1 MSSLHLLLLLQL
13 VSLLG
18 GLNLLLRQFS
28 SVGLRRLQHLS
39 SILSSSEIVE
49 LRRLLSVEHSL
60 LRQDVVRNVGLGF
73 DQSKVLGQVLD
84 TVLLVIIVFFNKRVG
99 ITIDTTKDGGVSASS
114 ASSVHLV
121 SGVVTLV

>member
-1 MSSLHLLLLLQL
+1 MST
-13 VSLLG
+13 
-18 GLNLLLRQFS
+18 
-28 SVGLRRLQHLS
+28 
-39 SILSSSEIVE
+39 ILSSSEIVE

-84 TVLLVIIVFFNKRVG
+84 TVLLVIIVFFNKRVS
-99 ITIDTTKDGGVSASS
+99 ITIDTTEDGGVSASS

>member
-1 MSSLHLLLLLQL
+1 M
-13 VSLLG
+13 
-18 GLNLLLRQFS
+18 
-28 SVGLRRLQHLS
+28 S

-60 LRQDVVRNVGLGF
+60 LRQDVVRNVGLGL

>member
-1 MSSLHLLLLLQL
+1 
-13 VSLLG
+13 
-18 GLNLLLRQFS
+18 
-28 SVGLRRLQHLS
+28 LS

>member
-1 MSSLHLLLLLQL
+1 MSSI
-13 VSLLG
+13 V
-18 GLNLLLRQFS
+18 
-28 SVGLRRLQHLS
+28 
-39 SILSSSEIVE
+39 SSSEIVE

>member
-1 MSSLHLLLLLQL
+1 MST
-13 VSLLG
+13 
-18 GLNLLLRQFS
+18 
-28 SVGLRRLQHLS
+28 
-39 SILSSSEIVE
+39 ILSSSEIVE

>member
-1 MSSLHLLLLLQL
+1 M
-13 VSLLG
+13 
-18 GLNLLLRQFS
+18 
-28 SVGLRRLQHLS
+28 S

-121 SGVVTLV
+121 SGVVTLVRGLVD

>member
-18 GLNLLLRQFS
+18 GLNLLLRQLS

-39 SILSSSEIVE
+39 SIVSSSEIVE

-99 ITIDTTKDGGVSASS
+99 ITIDTTEDGGVSASS

>member
-1 MSSLHLLLLLQL
+1 MSS
-13 VSLLG
+13 S
-18 GLNLLLRQFS
+18 
-28 SVGLRRLQHLS
+28 
-39 SILSSSEIVE
+39 LSSSEIVE

-99 ITIDTTKDGGVSASS
+99 ITIDTTEDGGVSASS